1 MEKKK
6 TLPRAASPEEAG
18 ISSSEILEFLKDVK
32 EAGFELHGFMV
43 IRDGVV
49 GAEGFFP
56 PFSKEYRHQMWSV
69 SKSFVS
75 AAIGFL
81 IDEGHLALQT
91 KIQDIFPEY
100 LPKKKDENLEKLTVE
115 HVLTMTSGK
124 LTKYLSTKGEN
135 ADWTKEY
142 FDAPWYN
149 EPGKEFKYVNE
160 NYYLLAAVVKKIS
173 GESVVKY
180 LTPRLFEPLGIENPF
195 WETDSR
201 GVENGGWG
209 LYLKTEDM
217 AKYILCLQRRG
228 KFEGKQVIPEEWAAA
243 ATTKRVDCKS
253 FHASSN
259 FGYGYGFWM
268 NPVPDSFRANGL
280 FSQFGI
286 SFDRYNA
293 ILICDSAIIKE
304 EDFRQIIWRHFPAA
318 FIEKN
323 SQNTVENYNEKL
335 ASFVFERLPQK
346 SLPIDGNEFGGKI
359 MLKKNFL
366 TNLAGFPTGALPS
379 IMTAKMS
386 EKTYPIAWAEFVRE
400 GENILFKWREGKD
413 ENAVALGADGEYKK
427 GKIKLNGI
435 EYITLSSA
443 EKPIK
448 HFARRYKIRRD
459 DSPRDVYF
467 QIFKA
472 RQGKNDADKQSPD
485 RRDLQLFDRG
495 RGVSL

>member
-160 NYYLLAAVVKKIS
+160 NYYLLAAVVKKSPANPSSSILRPGSSSRSALKIPS
-173 GESVVKY
+173 GKP
-180 LTPRLFEPLGIENPF
+180 T
-195 WETDSR
+195 R
-201 GVENGGWG
+201 G
-209 LYLKTEDM
+209 
-217 AKYILCLQRRG
+217 A
-228 KFEGKQVIPEEWAAA
+228 
-243 ATTKRVDCKS
+243 
-253 FHASSN
+253 
-259 FGYGYGFWM
+259 
-268 NPVPDSFRANGL
+268 
-280 FSQFGI
+280 
-286 SFDRYNA
+286 
-293 ILICDSAIIKE
+293 
-304 EDFRQIIWRHFPAA
+304 
-318 FIEKN
+318 
-323 SQNTVENYNEKL
+323 
-335 ASFVFERLPQK
+335 
-346 SLPIDGNEFGGKI
+346 
-359 MLKKNFL
+359 
-366 TNLAGFPTGALPS
+366 
-379 IMTAKMS
+379 
-386 EKTYPIAWAEFVRE
+386 
-400 GENILFKWREGKD
+400 
-413 ENAVALGADGEYKK
+413 
-427 GKIKLNGI
+427 
-435 EYITLSSA
+435 
-443 EKPIK
+443 
-448 HFARRYKIRRD
+448 
-459 DSPRDVYF
+459 
-467 QIFKA
+467 
-472 RQGKNDADKQSPD
+472 
-485 RRDLQLFDRG
+485 
-495 RGVSL
+495 

>member
-1 MEKKK
+1 
-6 TLPRAASPEEAG
+6 
-18 ISSSEILEFLKDVK
+18 
-32 EAGFELHGFMV
+32 
-43 IRDGVV
+43 
-49 GAEGFFP
+49 
-56 PFSKEYRHQMWSV
+56 
-69 SKSFVS
+69 
-75 AAIGFL
+75 
-81 IDEGHLALQT
+81 
-91 KIQDIFPEY
+91 
-100 LPKKKDENLEKLTVE
+100 
-115 HVLTMTSGK
+115 
-124 LTKYLSTKGEN
+124 
-135 ADWTKEY
+135 
-142 FDAPWYN
+142 
-149 EPGKEFKYVNE
+149 
-160 NYYLLAAVVKKIS
+160 
-173 GESVVKY
+173 
-180 LTPRLFEPLGIENPF
+180 
-195 WETDSR
+195 
-201 GVENGGWG
+201 
-209 LYLKTEDM
+209 M

-443 EKPIK
+443 EKTDKNILRVDIRYVETI
-448 HFARRYKIRRD
+448 ARET
-459 DSPRDVYF
+459 F
-467 QIFKA
+467 IFKFSK
-472 RQGKNDADKQSPD
+472 RGKVRMTPISNPPIGGIFNFLTEGAAS
-485 RRDLQLFDRG
+485 LFKSKILLFFLYKAIGFLSKRTEPVLKGKREKRG
-495 RGVSL
+495 